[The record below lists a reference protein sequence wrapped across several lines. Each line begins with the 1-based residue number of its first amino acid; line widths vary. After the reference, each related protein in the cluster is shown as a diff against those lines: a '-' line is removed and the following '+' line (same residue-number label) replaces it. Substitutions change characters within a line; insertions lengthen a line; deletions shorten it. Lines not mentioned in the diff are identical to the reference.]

1 MDTGINLSQEQLQ
14 KLSVNQIQSLHILSL
29 SAESL
34 HDLLQKESEENPFMD
49 YSPVTTN
56 SVSSDGT
63 ASFLNFVA
71 APEERSVKQFI
82 LEQVNP
88 SNFTTPQ
95 WALFSYLADHV
106 DTRGYLTL
114 TEEEL
119 KKRLPLPDGLFT
131 SCLRILQSLDPAGIG
146 AASLK
151 DCLKLQLQRS
161 HQLTPLLE
169 ELIENHLP
177 EIGNKNTSRICQSL
191 KIPKKEILSALQ
203 LIRNLNPAPLEG
215 MFETDVTYIIPDVI
229 IKFTPAGHEI
239 TLNDGW
245 VASYSMSDYYVRM
258 MQSTTD
264 ESVKKYFQTKY
275 TRCRLLFYNIERRR
289 QTLYNL
295 TDAICHYQHD
305 YLKNQGPL
313 FPMTLADIAK
323 EIGVH
328 PSTISRSIKNKYLQT
343 SHMTLSFK
351 DLFQR
356 PFPKTGKK
364 ISKDSL
370 KKELYHLIQSEDT
383 CHPYSDA
390 KLTEILSSQFGRT
403 FSRRLIQKY
412 RTELH
417 ILNSYERCK

>member
-1 MDTGINLSQEQLQ
+1 MDAGITLSQEQIQ
-14 KLSVNQIQSLHILSL
+14 KLSINQIQSLHILSL

-34 HDLLQKESEENPFMD
+34 RDLLQKESEENPFMD
-49 YSPVTTN
+49 YSPVTNN
-56 SVSSDGT
+56 SISSDST

-71 APEERSVKQFI
+71 APENRSVKQFI

-106 DTRGYLTL
+106 DTRGYLTI

-119 KKRLPLPDGLFT
+119 KKRIPLPDGLFT
-131 SCLRILQSLDPAGIG
+131 SCLQILQNLDPAGIG
-146 AASLK
+146 AISLK
-151 DCLKLQLQRS
+151 DCLKLQLQRK
-161 HQLTPLLE
+161 HQLTPLLA

-177 EIGNKNTSRICQSL
+177 EIGNKNTAHIGQLL
-191 KIPKKEILSALQ
+191 KVPKKEIFSAIQ
-203 LIRNLNPAPLEG
+203 LIKNLNPAPLEG

-245 VASYSMSDYYVRM
+245 VASYSMSDYYIRM

-264 ESVKKYFQTKY
+264 ENIKKYFQTKY

-295 TDAICHYQHD
+295 TDAICHYQHN

-313 FPMTLADIAK
+313 SPMTLADIAK

-351 DLFQR
+351 SLFQR
-356 PFPKTGKK
+356 PFPKTGKN

-370 KKELYHLIQSEDT
+370 KKELYRLVKSEDML
-383 CHPYSDA
+383 HPYSDA
-390 KLTEILSSQFGRT
+390 QLTNILSSQFGRT

>member
-14 KLSVNQIQSLHILSL
+14 KLSINQIQSLHILSL

-56 SVSSDGT
+56 SVFSDGT

-106 DTRGYLTL
+106 DTRGYLTI

-131 SCLRILQSLDPAGIG
+131 SCLRILQNLDPAGIG

-151 DCLKLQLQRS
+151 DCLKLQLQRN

-169 ELIENHLP
+169 KLIENYLP
-177 EIGNKNTSRICQSL
+177 EIGNKNTSYICQSL
-191 KIPKKEILSALQ
+191 KTPKKEILSAIQ

-215 MFETDVTYIIPDVI
+215 LFETDVTYIIPDVI
-229 IKFTPAGHEI
+229 IKFTSAGHEI

-245 VASYSMSDYYVRM
+245 VASYSMSDYYIRM
-258 MQSTTD
+258 MQSATD
-264 ESVKKYFQTKY
+264 ESIKKYFQTKY

-305 YLKNQGPL
+305 YLKDQGPL
-313 FPMTLADIAK
+313 APMTLADIAK

-343 SHMTLSFK
+343 SRMTLSFK
-351 DLFQR
+351 ALFQR
-356 PFPKTGKK
+356 PFPKTGKN

-370 KKELYHLIQSEDT
+370 KKELYRLIKSEDT
-383 CHPYSDA
+383 YHPYSDA
-390 KLTEILSSQFGRT
+390 QLTAILSGQFGRT